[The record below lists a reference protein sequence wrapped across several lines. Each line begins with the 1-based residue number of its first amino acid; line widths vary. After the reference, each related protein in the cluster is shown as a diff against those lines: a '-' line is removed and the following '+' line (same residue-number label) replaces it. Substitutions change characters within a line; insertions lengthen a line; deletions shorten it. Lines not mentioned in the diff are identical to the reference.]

1 MGDLGSGQKEDLAT
15 TAIPEPAAIPVNSRR
30 KFLRAGGALAVTAA
44 VIAGAREANANLRG
58 FSSDVKPEKPLLNTR
73 KTGKPA
79 TPALE
84 IVVFNRLAI
93 GWRPG
98 DLEAF
103 RKIPGSNSQ
112 KLSVWLE
119 LQFNPAKIADPECDA
134 KLANLES
141 LEKPLEQAWADYYKN
156 LDEKDDK
163 KYQKMGI
170 PTLEARLATITRMV
184 FSKRQLLE
192 VMVDFWHNH
201 FNVHP
206 ERDDSIKPTFMGYD
220 RDVIRANA
228 FGNFRVML
236 EAVAKHPA
244 MLRYLDNASS
254 NRSGPNENY
263 ARELFELH
271 TMGAENYRGVGRQRD
286 VAGYAQGQPEA
297 YVDDDVY
304 EATRCFT
311 GWRIDDNTDE
321 PGFINTGQFAFF
333 QPWHDRFQKT
343 VLGRYLPPDQPSTKD
358 GQDVLDA
365 LAAHPGTARYIARKL
380 TRRLISD
387 KPPQA
392 VIDAAAKVFL
402 EKKDAPDQMKFVIR
416 SIVLSKEFASTW
428 SEKIKRPLERFVSG
442 LRILETDIKLNEDML
457 WTTYY
462 MGQALFDHRP
472 PDGYPDFRE
481 AWASSS
487 GLLRTWQFMNG
498 IAQDWD
504 EKYISG
510 VMKTNA
516 NRRKPGEITDFW
528 LERLLGRNPHPLEIR
543 DDLIKFLADGGDPSA
558 AITDDDTLKWR
569 VQSIVGFILMG
580 PDFMWK

>member
-1 MGDLGSGQKEDLAT
+1 VADLESGIFEGLDSDCV
-15 TAIPEPAAIPVNSRR
+15 PENTKPDQSRR
-30 KFLRAGGALAVTAA
+30 KFLRLGGALAVTA
-44 VIAGAREANANLRG
+44 VVVAGARQAEANFRG
-58 FSSDVKPEKPLLNTR
+58 FSSDVAPNKPLLNVR

-79 TPALE
+79 IPALE
-84 IVVFNRLAI
+84 IVAFNRLAF
-93 GWRPG
+93 GARPG

-103 RKIPGSNSQ
+103 RKLPGNSSE
-112 KLSVWLE
+112 KLRAWLE
-119 LQFNPAKIADPECDA
+119 LQLNPEKIADQDCDS

-141 LEKPLEQAWADYYKN
+141 LPKPLEVAWIDYYKN
-156 LDEKDDK
+156 LDDKDEK

-184 FSKRQLLE
+184 YSQRQLLE
-192 VMVDFWHNH
+192 IMVDFWHNH

-206 ERDDSIKPTFMGYD
+206 ERDDSIRPTFMSYD
-220 RDVIRANA
+220 RDVIRTHA

-254 NRSGPNENY
+254 NRAGPNENY

-286 VAGYAQGQPEA
+286 VPGYAGGQPEA

-321 PGFINTGQFAFF
+321 PGFQNSGQFAFF

-387 KPPQA
+387 KPPQN

-402 EKKDAPDQMKFVIR
+402 EKKDAPDQMKHVIR
-416 SIVLSKEFASTW
+416 SIVLSKEFGNTW
-428 SEKIKRPLERFVSG
+428 GEKIKRPLERFVSG
-442 LRILETDIKLNEDML
+442 LRILETDVKLNEDML
-457 WTTYY
+457 WSTNYL
-462 MGQALFDHRP
+462 GQGVFDHRP

-481 AWASSS
+481 AWAASS
-487 GLLRTWQFMNG
+487 GLLRSWQFMNG
-498 IAQDWD
+498 IAHNWD
-504 EKYISG
+504 EKYKSE

-516 NRRKPGEITDFW
+516 DRRKPSEIADFW
-528 LERLLGRNPHPLEIR
+528 LERILGRKPHPLEMR
-543 DDLIKFLADGGDPSA
+543 DDLLKFLTDNGDVNQ
-558 AITDDDTLKWR
+558 AISDDEALKWR
-569 VQSIVGFILMG
+569 VESAVGFILMS

>member
-1 MGDLGSGQKEDLAT
+1 MNDLESGEVEVPSV
-15 TAIPEPAAIPVNSRR
+15 PETSQSDRSRR
-30 KFLRAGGALAVTAA
+30 KFLRAGGVLAVTAA
-44 VIAGAREANANLRG
+44 VVVGAREAQANLRG
-58 FSSDVKPEKPLLNTR
+58 FSSDLAPNKTLLNAR
-73 KTGKPA
+73 KTGKPPI
-79 TPALE
+79 PALE
-84 IVVFNRLAI
+84 VLVFNRLAF
-93 GWRPG
+93 GWRSG

-103 RKIPGSNSQ
+103 Q
-112 KLSVWLE
+112 KLPGAKDKKLQTWLE
-119 LQFNPAKIADPECDA
+119 AQLNPEKLDDAVCDG
-134 KLANLES
+134 KLKDFES
-141 LEKPLEQAWADYYKN
+141 LPKSLEVSWTDYFKN

-184 FSKRQLLE
+184 FSQRQLLE

-206 ERDDSIKPTFMGYD
+206 ERDDSIRPTFMSYD

-228 FGNFRVML
+228 FGNFRTLL

-254 NRSGPNENY
+254 NRGGPNENY

-286 VAGYAQGQPEA
+286 VPGYSQGQPEA

-321 PGFINTGQFAFF
+321 PGFQNTGQFAFF

-343 VLGRYLPPDQPSTKD
+343 VLGRYMPPDQPATKD
-358 GQDVLDA
+358 GQDVLDM

-380 TRRLISD
+380 VRRLISD
-387 KPPQA
+387 KPPQN

-402 EKKDAPDQMKFVIR
+402 DKKNAPDQIKHVIR
-416 SIVLSKEFASTW
+416 SIVLSKEFAITW
-428 SEKIKRPLERFVSG
+428 GEKIKRPLERFISG
-442 LRILETDIKLNEDML
+442 LRILETDLKLNEDML

-462 MGQALFDHRP
+462 LGQAVFDHRP

-481 AWASSS
+481 AWGSSS
-487 GLLRTWQFMNG
+487 SLLRSWQFMNG
-498 IAQDWD
+498 LAHNWD
-504 EKYISG
+504 DKFKSE
-510 VMKTNA
+510 VMKTN
-516 NRRKPGEITDFW
+516 NERRKPVEIADFW
-528 LERLLGRNPHPLEIR
+528 LERLLGRKPHPLDIR
-543 DDLIKFLADGGDPSA
+543 DDLVKFLADNGDINQPISN
-558 AITDDDTLKWR
+558 DDALNWR
-569 VQSIVGFILMG
+569 VQSAVGFILMS
-580 PDFMWK
+580 PDFFWK

>member
-1 MGDLGSGQKEDLAT
+1 MNDLESGEVEVPSV
-15 TAIPEPAAIPVNSRR
+15 PETSQADRSRR
-30 KFLRAGGALAVTAA
+30 KFLRVGGALAVTAA
-44 VIAGAREANANLRG
+44 VVVGAREAQANLRG
-58 FSSDVKPEKPLLNTR
+58 FSSDLAPNKTLLNAR
-73 KTGKPA
+73 KTGKPPI
-79 TPALE
+79 PALE
-84 IVVFNRLAI
+84 VLVFNRLAF

-103 RKIPGSNSQ
+103 Q
-112 KLSVWLE
+112 KLPGTKDKKLQTWLE
-119 LQFNPAKIADPECDA
+119 AQLNPEKLDDAVCDG
-134 KLANLES
+134 KLKDFES
-141 LEKPLEQAWADYYKN
+141 LPKSLEVSWTDYFKN

-170 PTLEARLATITRMV
+170 PTLETRLATITRMV
-184 FSKRQLLE
+184 FSQRQLLE

-206 ERDDSIKPTFMGYD
+206 ERDDSIRPTFMSYD

-228 FGNFRVML
+228 FGNFRTLL

-254 NRSGPNENY
+254 NRGGPNENY

-286 VAGYAQGQPEA
+286 VPGYSQGQPEA

-321 PGFINTGQFAFF
+321 PGFQNTGQFAFF

-343 VLGRYLPPDQPSTKD
+343 VLGRYMPPDQPATKD
-358 GQDVLDA
+358 GQDVLDM

-380 TRRLISD
+380 VRRLISD
-387 KPPQA
+387 KPPQN

-402 EKKDAPDQMKFVIR
+402 DKKNAPDQIKHVIR
-416 SIVLSKEFASTW
+416 SIVLSKEFAITW
-428 SEKIKRPLERFVSG
+428 GEKIKRPLERFISG
-442 LRILETDIKLNEDML
+442 LRILETDLKLNEDML

-462 MGQALFDHRP
+462 LGQAVFDHRP

-481 AWASSS
+481 AWGSSS
-487 GLLRTWQFMNG
+487 SLLRSWQFMNG
-498 IAQDWD
+498 LAHNWD
-504 EKYISG
+504 DKFKSE
-510 VMKTNA
+510 VMKTN
-516 NRRKPGEITDFW
+516 NERRKPVEIADFW
-528 LERLLGRNPHPLEIR
+528 LERVLGRKPHPLDIR
-543 DDLIKFLADGGDPSA
+543 DDLVKFLADNGDINQPISN
-558 AITDDDTLKWR
+558 DDALNWR
-569 VQSIVGFILMG
+569 VQSAVGFILMS
-580 PDFMWK
+580 PDFFWK

>member
-1 MGDLGSGQKEDLAT
+1 MGDLKSGQEDVLDT
-15 TAIPEPAAIPVNSRR
+15 VNLEHVVTPVNSRR

-44 VIAGAREANANLRG
+44 VIAGAREAEANLRG
-58 FSSDVKPEKPLLNTR
+58 FSSDVKPGKPLLNTR

-79 TPALE
+79 IPALE
-84 IVVFNRLAI
+84 VVVFNRLAL

-103 RKIPGSNSQ
+103 RKLPGNNAE
-112 KLSVWLE
+112 KLRNWLE
-119 LQFNPAKIADPECDA
+119 VQLNPEKIKDQDCDA
-134 KLANLES
+134 KLTSLES
-141 LEKPLEQAWADYYKN
+141 LTKPLDVAWADYYKN

-206 ERDDSIKPTFMGYD
+206 ERDDSIRPTFMSYD

-236 EAVAKHPA
+236 ESVAKHPA

-254 NRSGPNENY
+254 NRAGPNENY

-286 VAGYAQGQPEA
+286 VPGYAKGQPEA

-321 PGFINTGQFAFF
+321 PGFSNTGNFAFF

-343 VLGRYLPPDQPSTKD
+343 VLGRFLPPDQASTKD

-380 TRRLISD
+380 TKRLISD
-387 KPPQA
+387 KPPQN

-402 EKKDAPDQMKFVIR
+402 EKKDAPDQIKHVIR
-416 SIVLSKEFASTW
+416 SIVLSKEFANTW
-428 SEKIKRPLERFVSG
+428 SGKIKRPLERFVSG
-442 LRILETDIKLNEDML
+442 LRVLETDIKMNEDML

-487 GLLRTWQFMNG
+487 GLLRSWQFMNG
-498 IAQDWD
+498 ISHDWD
-504 EKYISG
+504 EKYKSD

-516 NRRKPGEITDFW
+516 NRRKPIEITDFW
-528 LERLLGRNPHPLEIR
+528 LERLLGRKPHPLEIR
-543 DDLIKFLADGGDPSA
+543 DDLIKFLADGGDANAP
-558 AITDDDTLKWR
+558 ITDDEALKWR
-569 VQSIVGFILMG
+569 VQSTVGFILMS

>member
-119 LQFNPAKIADPECDA
+119 LQFNPAKIADPDCDA

>member
-1 MGDLGSGQKEDLAT
+1 MNDLESGEVEVPSV
-15 TAIPEPAAIPVNSRR
+15 PETSQSDRSRR
-30 KFLRAGGALAVTAA
+30 KFLRAGGVLAVTAA
-44 VIAGAREANANLRG
+44 VVVGAREAQANLRG
-58 FSSDVKPEKPLLNTR
+58 FSSDLAPNKTLLNAR
-73 KTGKPA
+73 KTGKPPI
-79 TPALE
+79 PALE
-84 IVVFNRLAI
+84 VLVFNRLAF

-103 RKIPGSNSQ
+103 Q
-112 KLSVWLE
+112 KLPGAKDKKLQTWLE
-119 LQFNPAKIADPECDA
+119 AQLNPEKLDDAVCDG
-134 KLANLES
+134 KLKDFES
-141 LEKPLEQAWADYYKN
+141 LPKSLEVSWTDYFKN

-184 FSKRQLLE
+184 FSQRQLLE

-206 ERDDSIKPTFMGYD
+206 ERDDSIRPTFMSYD

-228 FGNFRVML
+228 FGNFRTLL

-254 NRSGPNENY
+254 NRGGPNENY

-286 VAGYAQGQPEA
+286 VPGYSQGQPEA

-321 PGFINTGQFAFF
+321 PGFQNTGQFAFF

-343 VLGRYLPPDQPSTKD
+343 VLGRYMPPDQPATKD
-358 GQDVLDA
+358 GQDVLDM

-380 TRRLISD
+380 VRRLISD
-387 KPPQA
+387 KPPQN

-402 EKKDAPDQMKFVIR
+402 DKKNAPDQIKHVIR
-416 SIVLSKEFASTW
+416 SIVLSKEFAITW
-428 SEKIKRPLERFVSG
+428 GEKIKRPLERFISG
-442 LRILETDIKLNEDML
+442 LRILETDLKLNEDML

-462 MGQALFDHRP
+462 LGQAVFDHRP

-481 AWASSS
+481 AWGSSS
-487 GLLRTWQFMNG
+487 SLLRSWQFMNG
-498 IAQDWD
+498 LAHNWD
-504 EKYISG
+504 DKFKSE
-510 VMKTNA
+510 VMKTN
-516 NRRKPGEITDFW
+516 NERRKPVEIADFW
-528 LERLLGRNPHPLEIR
+528 LERVLGRKPHPLDIR
-543 DDLIKFLADGGDPSA
+543 DDLVKFLADNGDINQPISN
-558 AITDDDTLKWR
+558 DDALNWR
-569 VQSIVGFILMG
+569 VQSAVGFILMS
-580 PDFMWK
+580 PDFFWK

>member
-1 MGDLGSGQKEDLAT
+1 MNDLESGEVEVPSV
-15 TAIPEPAAIPVNSRR
+15 PETSQADRSRR

-44 VIAGAREANANLRG
+44 VVVGAREAQANLRG
-58 FSSDVKPEKPLLNTR
+58 FSSDLAPNKTLLNAR
-73 KTGKPA
+73 KTGKPPI
-79 TPALE
+79 PALE
-84 IVVFNRLAI
+84 VLVFNRLAF

-103 RKIPGSNSQ
+103 Q
-112 KLSVWLE
+112 KLPGAKDKKLQTWLE
-119 LQFNPAKIADPECDA
+119 DQLNPEKLDDAVCDG
-134 KLANLES
+134 KLKDFES
-141 LEKPLEQAWADYYKN
+141 LPKSLEVSWTDYFKN

-184 FSKRQLLE
+184 FSQRQLLE
-192 VMVDFWHNH
+192 IMVDFWHNH

-206 ERDDSIKPTFMGYD
+206 ERDDSIRPTFMSYD

-228 FGNFRVML
+228 FGNFRTLL

-254 NRSGPNENY
+254 NRGGPNENY

-286 VAGYAQGQPEA
+286 VPGYSQGQPEA

-321 PGFINTGQFAFF
+321 PGFQNTGQFAFF

-343 VLGRYLPPDQPSTKD
+343 VLGRYMPPDQPATKD
-358 GQDVLDA
+358 GQDVLDM

-380 TRRLISD
+380 VRRLISD
-387 KPPQA
+387 KPPQN

-402 EKKDAPDQMKFVIR
+402 DKKNAPDQIKHVIR
-416 SIVLSKEFASTW
+416 SIVLSKEFAITW
-428 SEKIKRPLERFVSG
+428 GEKIKRPLERFISG
-442 LRILETDIKLNEDML
+442 LRILETDLKLNEDML

-462 MGQALFDHRP
+462 LGQAVFDHRP

-481 AWASSS
+481 AWGSSS
-487 GLLRTWQFMNG
+487 SLLRSWQFMNG
-498 IAQDWD
+498 LAHNWD
-504 EKYISG
+504 DKFKSE
-510 VMKTNA
+510 VMKTN
-516 NRRKPGEITDFW
+516 NERRKPVEIADFW
-528 LERLLGRNPHPLEIR
+528 LERLLGRKPHPLDIR
-543 DDLIKFLADGGDPSA
+543 DDLVKFLADNGDINQPISN
-558 AITDDDTLKWR
+558 DDALNWR
-569 VQSIVGFILMG
+569 VQSAVGFILMS
-580 PDFMWK
+580 PDFFWK

>member
-1 MGDLGSGQKEDLAT
+1 MADLEVEPPQDISSDSSAV
-15 TAIPEPAAIPVNSRR
+15 TAPNKRR
-30 KFLRAGGALAVTAA
+30 TLLRAGGAVAAA
-44 VIAGAREANANLRG
+44 VAVAAGAREAEASLRG
-58 FSSDVKPEKPLLNTR
+58 FSSSTAPNKPLLNAR
-73 KTGKPA
+73 KTGKPPM
-79 TPALE
+79 PALE
-84 IVVFNRLAI
+84 VIVFNRLAF

-103 RKIPGSNSQ
+103 Q
-112 KLSVWLE
+112 KLPGGKDKKLQTWLE
-119 LQFNPAKIADPECDA
+119 TQLAPEKIDDSACDA
-134 KLANLES
+134 KLKDYES
-141 LEKPLEQAWADYYKN
+141 LTKPLEVCWADYFKN

-170 PTLEARLATITRMV
+170 PTLETRLATITKMI
-184 FSKRQLLE
+184 FSKRQLHE

-206 ERDDSIKPTFMGYD
+206 ERDDSIRPVFLSYD

-297 YVDDDVY
+297 YVDDDIY

-321 PGFINTGQFAFF
+321 PGFSNTGQFAFF
-333 QPWHDRFQKT
+333 QPWHDRFQKN
-343 VLGRYLPPDQPSTKD
+343 VLGRYLPPDQPGMKD
-358 GQDVLDA
+358 GRDVLDA
-365 LAAHPGTARYIARKL
+365 LAVHPGTARYIAKKL
-380 TRRLISD
+380 ARRLISD
-387 KPPQA
+387 KPPQR

-402 EKKDAPDQMKFVIR
+402 DKANAPDQIVHVIR
-416 SIVLSKEFASTW
+416 SIVLSPEFSSVW
-428 SEKIKRPLERFVSG
+428 GEKVKRPLERFVSG
-442 LRILETDIKLNEDML
+442 LRVLESNLVFNEDML
-457 WTTYY
+457 WQTYY
-462 MGQALFDHRP
+462 QGQALFDHRP

-481 AWASSS
+481 AWGSSS
-487 GLLRTWQFMNG
+487 SLLRSWQFLNG
-498 IAQDWD
+498 LAHSWD
-504 EKYISG
+504 DKFKTE
-510 VMKTNA
+510 VLKTNA
-516 NRRKPGEITDFW
+516 ERRKPSEITDFW
-528 LERLLGRNPHPLEIR
+528 LERLLGRKPHPLEIR
-543 DDLIKFLADGGDPSA
+543 DDLIKYLADNGDINE
-558 AITDDDTLKWR
+558 AITNDDALKWR
-569 VQSIVGFILMG
+569 VQSAVGFILMS
-580 PDFMWK
+580 PDFFWK

>member
-1 MGDLGSGQKEDLAT
+1 MDDLESGEVEVPSV
-15 TAIPEPAAIPVNSRR
+15 PETSQADRSRR
-30 KFLRAGGALAVTAA
+30 KFLRVGGALAVTAA
-44 VIAGAREANANLRG
+44 VVVGAREAQANLRG
-58 FSSDVKPEKPLLNTR
+58 FSSDLAPSKTLLNAR
-73 KTGKPA
+73 KTGKPPI
-79 TPALE
+79 PALE
-84 IVVFNRLAI
+84 VLVFNRLAF

-103 RKIPGSNSQ
+103 Q
-112 KLSVWLE
+112 KLPDAKDKKLQTWLE
-119 LQFNPAKIADPECDA
+119 AQLNPEKLDDAVCDG
-134 KLANLES
+134 KLKDFES
-141 LEKPLEQAWADYYKN
+141 LPKSLEVSWTDYFKN

-170 PTLEARLATITRMV
+170 PTLETRLATITRMV
-184 FSKRQLLE
+184 FSQRQLLE

-206 ERDDSIKPTFMGYD
+206 ERDDSIRPTFMSYD

-228 FGNFRVML
+228 FGNFRTLL

-254 NRSGPNENY
+254 NRGGPNENY

-286 VAGYAQGQPEA
+286 VPGYSQGQPEA

-321 PGFINTGQFAFF
+321 PGFQNTGQFAFF

-343 VLGRYLPPDQPSTKD
+343 VLGRYMPPDQPATKD
-358 GQDVLDA
+358 GQDVLDT

-380 TRRLISD
+380 VRRLISD
-387 KPPQA
+387 KPPQN

-402 EKKDAPDQMKFVIR
+402 DKKNAPDQIKHVIR
-416 SIVLSKEFASTW
+416 SIVLSKEFAITW
-428 SEKIKRPLERFVSG
+428 GEKIKRPLERFISG
-442 LRILETDIKLNEDML
+442 LRILETDLKLNEDML

-462 MGQALFDHRP
+462 LGQAVFDHRP

-481 AWASSS
+481 AWGSSS
-487 GLLRTWQFMNG
+487 SLLRSWQFMNG
-498 IAQDWD
+498 LAHNWD
-504 EKYISG
+504 DKFKSE
-510 VMKTNA
+510 VMKTN
-516 NRRKPGEITDFW
+516 NERRKPVEIADFW
-528 LERLLGRNPHPLEIR
+528 LERLLGRKPHPLDIR
-543 DDLIKFLADGGDPSA
+543 DDLVKFLADNGDINQPISN
-558 AITDDDTLKWR
+558 DDALNWR
-569 VQSIVGFILMG
+569 VQSAVGFILMS
-580 PDFMWK
+580 PDFFWK

>member
-1 MGDLGSGQKEDLAT
+1 MNDLESGEVEVPSV
-15 TAIPEPAAIPVNSRR
+15 PETSQADRSRR
-30 KFLRAGGALAVTAA
+30 KFLRVGGALAVTAA
-44 VIAGAREANANLRG
+44 VVVGAREAQANLRG
-58 FSSDVKPEKPLLNTR
+58 FSSDLAPNKTLLNAR
-73 KTGKPA
+73 KTGKPPI
-79 TPALE
+79 PALE
-84 IVVFNRLAI
+84 VLVFNRLAF

-103 RKIPGSNSQ
+103 Q
-112 KLSVWLE
+112 KLPGAKDKKLQTWLE
-119 LQFNPAKIADPECDA
+119 AQLNPEKLDDAVCDG
-134 KLANLES
+134 KLKDFES
-141 LEKPLEQAWADYYKN
+141 LPKSLEVSWTDYFKN

-184 FSKRQLLE
+184 FSQRQLLE

-206 ERDDSIKPTFMGYD
+206 ERDDSIRPTFMSYD

-228 FGNFRVML
+228 FGNFRTLL

-254 NRSGPNENY
+254 NRGGPNENY

-286 VAGYAQGQPEA
+286 VPGYSQGQPEA

-321 PGFINTGQFAFF
+321 PGFQNTGQFAFF

-343 VLGRYLPPDQPSTKD
+343 VLGRYMPPDQPATKD
-358 GQDVLDA
+358 GQDVLDM

-380 TRRLISD
+380 VRRLISD
-387 KPPQA
+387 KPPQN

-402 EKKDAPDQMKFVIR
+402 DKKNAPDQIKHVIR
-416 SIVLSKEFASTW
+416 SIVLSKEFAITW
-428 SEKIKRPLERFVSG
+428 GEKIKRPLERFISG
-442 LRILETDIKLNEDML
+442 LRILETDLKLNEDML

-462 MGQALFDHRP
+462 LGQAVFDHRP

-481 AWASSS
+481 AWGSSS
-487 GLLRTWQFMNG
+487 SLLRSWQFMNG
-498 IAQDWD
+498 LAHNWD
-504 EKYISG
+504 DKFKSE
-510 VMKTNA
+510 VMKTN
-516 NRRKPGEITDFW
+516 NERRKPVEIADFW
-528 LERLLGRNPHPLEIR
+528 LERLLGRKPHPLDIR
-543 DDLIKFLADGGDPSA
+543 DDLVKFLADNGDINQPISN
-558 AITDDDTLKWR
+558 DDALNWR
-569 VQSIVGFILMG
+569 VQSAVGFILMS
-580 PDFMWK
+580 PDFFWK

>member
-1 MGDLGSGQKEDLAT
+1 MNDLESGEVEVPSV
-15 TAIPEPAAIPVNSRR
+15 PETSQADRSRR
-30 KFLRAGGALAVTAA
+30 KFLRVGGALAVTAA
-44 VIAGAREANANLRG
+44 VVVGAREAQANLRG
-58 FSSDVKPEKPLLNTR
+58 FSSDLAPNKTLLNAR
-73 KTGKPA
+73 KTGKPPI
-79 TPALE
+79 PALE
-84 IVVFNRLAI
+84 VLVFNRLAF

-103 RKIPGSNSQ
+103 Q
-112 KLSVWLE
+112 KLPDAKDKKLQTWLE
-119 LQFNPAKIADPECDA
+119 AQLNPEKLDDAVCDG
-134 KLANLES
+134 KLKDFES
-141 LEKPLEQAWADYYKN
+141 LPKSLEVSWTDYFKN

-184 FSKRQLLE
+184 FSQRQLLE

-206 ERDDSIKPTFMGYD
+206 ERDDSIRPTFMSYD

-228 FGNFRVML
+228 FGNFRTLL

-254 NRSGPNENY
+254 NRGGPNENY

-286 VAGYAQGQPEA
+286 VPGYSQGQPEA

-321 PGFINTGQFAFF
+321 PGFQNTGQFAFF

-343 VLGRYLPPDQPSTKD
+343 VLGRYMPPDQPATKD
-358 GQDVLDA
+358 GQDVLDM

-380 TRRLISD
+380 VRRLISD
-387 KPPQA
+387 KPPQN

-402 EKKDAPDQMKFVIR
+402 DKKNAPDQIKHVIR
-416 SIVLSKEFASTW
+416 SIVLSKEFAITW
-428 SEKIKRPLERFVSG
+428 GEKIKRPIERFISG
-442 LRILETDIKLNEDML
+442 LRILETDLKLNEDML

-462 MGQALFDHRP
+462 LGQAVFDHRP

-481 AWASSS
+481 AWGSSS
-487 GLLRTWQFMNG
+487 SLLRSWQFMNG
-498 IAQDWD
+498 LAHNWD
-504 EKYISG
+504 DKFKSE
-510 VMKTNA
+510 VMKTN
-516 NRRKPGEITDFW
+516 NERRKPVEIADFW
-528 LERLLGRNPHPLEIR
+528 LERVLGRKPHPLDIR
-543 DDLIKFLADGGDPSA
+543 DDLVKFLADNGDINQPISN
-558 AITDDDTLKWR
+558 DDALNWR
-569 VQSIVGFILMG
+569 VQSAVGFILMS
-580 PDFMWK
+580 PDFFWK

>member
-1 MGDLGSGQKEDLAT
+1 MNDLESGEVEVPSV
-15 TAIPEPAAIPVNSRR
+15 PETSQADRSRR

-44 VIAGAREANANLRG
+44 VVVGAREAQANLRG
-58 FSSDVKPEKPLLNTR
+58 FSSDLAPNKTLLNAR
-73 KTGKPA
+73 KTGKPPI
-79 TPALE
+79 PALE
-84 IVVFNRLAI
+84 VLVFNRLAF

-103 RKIPGSNSQ
+103 Q
-112 KLSVWLE
+112 KLPGTKDKKLQTWLE
-119 LQFNPAKIADPECDA
+119 AQLNPEKLDDAVCDG
-134 KLANLES
+134 KLKDFES
-141 LEKPLEQAWADYYKN
+141 LPKSLEVSWTDYFKN

-170 PTLEARLATITRMV
+170 PTLETRLATITRMV
-184 FSKRQLLE
+184 FSQRQLLE

-206 ERDDSIKPTFMGYD
+206 ERDDSIRPTFMSYD

-228 FGNFRVML
+228 FGNFRTLL

-254 NRSGPNENY
+254 NRGGPNENY

-286 VAGYAQGQPEA
+286 VPGYSQGQPEA

-321 PGFINTGQFAFF
+321 PGFQNTGQFAFF

-343 VLGRYLPPDQPSTKD
+343 VLGRYMPPDQPATKD
-358 GQDVLDA
+358 GQDVLDM

-380 TRRLISD
+380 VRRLISD
-387 KPPQA
+387 KPPQN

-402 EKKDAPDQMKFVIR
+402 DKKNAPDQIKHVIR
-416 SIVLSKEFASTW
+416 SIVLSKEFAITW
-428 SEKIKRPLERFVSG
+428 GEKIKRPLERFISG
-442 LRILETDIKLNEDML
+442 LRILETDLKLNEDML

-462 MGQALFDHRP
+462 LGQAVFDHRP

-481 AWASSS
+481 AWGSSS
-487 GLLRTWQFMNG
+487 SLLRSWQFMNG
-498 IAQDWD
+498 LAHNWD
-504 EKYISG
+504 DKFKSE
-510 VMKTNA
+510 VMKTN
-516 NRRKPGEITDFW
+516 NERRKPVEIADFW
-528 LERLLGRNPHPLEIR
+528 LERVLGRKPHPLDIR
-543 DDLIKFLADGGDPSA
+543 DDLVKFLADNGDINQPISN
-558 AITDDDTLKWR
+558 DDALNWR
-569 VQSIVGFILMG
+569 VQSAVGFILMS
-580 PDFMWK
+580 PDFFWK

>member
-1 MGDLGSGQKEDLAT
+1 MNDLESGEVEVPSV
-15 TAIPEPAAIPVNSRR
+15 PETSQSDRSRR
-30 KFLRAGGALAVTAA
+30 KFLRAGGVLAVTAA
-44 VIAGAREANANLRG
+44 VVVGAREAQANLRG
-58 FSSDVKPEKPLLNTR
+58 FSSDLAPNKTLLNAR
-73 KTGKPA
+73 KTGKPPI
-79 TPALE
+79 PALE
-84 IVVFNRLAI
+84 VLVFNRLAF

-103 RKIPGSNSQ
+103 Q
-112 KLSVWLE
+112 KLPGAKDKKLQTWLE
-119 LQFNPAKIADPECDA
+119 DQLNPEKLDDAVCDG
-134 KLANLES
+134 KLKDFES
-141 LEKPLEQAWADYYKN
+141 LPKSLEVSWTDYFKN

-184 FSKRQLLE
+184 FSQRQLLE

-206 ERDDSIKPTFMGYD
+206 ERDDSIRPTFMSYD

-228 FGNFRVML
+228 FGNFRTLL

-254 NRSGPNENY
+254 NRGGPNENY

-286 VAGYAQGQPEA
+286 VPGYSQGQPEA

-321 PGFINTGQFAFF
+321 PGFQNTGQFAFF

-343 VLGRYLPPDQPSTKD
+343 VLGRYMPPDQPATKD
-358 GQDVLDA
+358 GQDVLDT

-380 TRRLISD
+380 VRRLISD
-387 KPPQA
+387 KPPQN

-402 EKKDAPDQMKFVIR
+402 DKKNAPDQIKHVIR
-416 SIVLSKEFASTW
+416 SIVLSKEFAITW
-428 SEKIKRPLERFVSG
+428 GEKIKRPLERFISG
-442 LRILETDIKLNEDML
+442 LRILETDLKLNEDML

-462 MGQALFDHRP
+462 LGQAVFDHRP

-481 AWASSS
+481 AWGSSS
-487 GLLRTWQFMNG
+487 SLLRSWQFMNG
-498 IAQDWD
+498 LAHNWD
-504 EKYISG
+504 DKFKSE
-510 VMKTNA
+510 VMKTN
-516 NRRKPGEITDFW
+516 NERRKPVEIADFW
-528 LERLLGRNPHPLEIR
+528 LERLLGRKPHPLDIR
-543 DDLIKFLADGGDPSA
+543 DDLVKFLADNGDINQPISN
-558 AITDDDTLKWR
+558 DDALNWR
-569 VQSIVGFILMG
+569 VQSAVGFILMS
-580 PDFMWK
+580 PDFFWK

>member
-1 MGDLGSGQKEDLAT
+1 MNDLESGEVEVPSV
-15 TAIPEPAAIPVNSRR
+15 PETSQADRSRR
-30 KFLRAGGALAVTAA
+30 KFLRVGGALAVTAA
-44 VIAGAREANANLRG
+44 VVVGAREAQANLRG
-58 FSSDVKPEKPLLNTR
+58 FSSDLAPSKTLLNAR
-73 KTGKPA
+73 KTGKPPI
-79 TPALE
+79 PALE
-84 IVVFNRLAI
+84 VLVFNRLAF

-103 RKIPGSNSQ
+103 Q
-112 KLSVWLE
+112 KLPGAKDKKLQTWLE
-119 LQFNPAKIADPECDA
+119 AQLNPEKLDDAVCDG
-134 KLANLES
+134 KLKDFES
-141 LEKPLEQAWADYYKN
+141 LPKSLEVSWTDYFKN

-184 FSKRQLLE
+184 FSQRQLLE

-206 ERDDSIKPTFMGYD
+206 ERDDSIRPTFMSYD

-228 FGNFRVML
+228 FGNFRTLL

-254 NRSGPNENY
+254 NRGGPNENY

-286 VAGYAQGQPEA
+286 VPGYSQGQPEA

-321 PGFINTGQFAFF
+321 PGFQNTGQFAFF

-343 VLGRYLPPDQPSTKD
+343 VLGRYMPPDQPATKD
-358 GQDVLDA
+358 GQDVLDM

-380 TRRLISD
+380 VRRLISD
-387 KPPQA
+387 KPPQN

-402 EKKDAPDQMKFVIR
+402 DKKNAPDQIKHVIR
-416 SIVLSKEFASTW
+416 SIVLSKEFAITW
-428 SEKIKRPLERFVSG
+428 GEKIKRPIERFISG
-442 LRILETDIKLNEDML
+442 LRILETDLKLNEDML

-462 MGQALFDHRP
+462 LGQAVFDHRP

-481 AWASSS
+481 AWGSSS
-487 GLLRTWQFMNG
+487 SLLRSWQFMNG
-498 IAQDWD
+498 LAHNWD
-504 EKYISG
+504 DKFKSE
-510 VMKTNA
+510 VMKTN
-516 NRRKPGEITDFW
+516 NERRKPVEIADFW
-528 LERLLGRNPHPLEIR
+528 LERVLGRKPHPLDIR
-543 DDLIKFLADGGDPSA
+543 DDLVKFLADNGDINQPISN
-558 AITDDDTLKWR
+558 DDALNWR
-569 VQSIVGFILMG
+569 VQSAVGFILMS
-580 PDFMWK
+580 PDFFWK

>member
-1 MGDLGSGQKEDLAT
+1 MGDLESGQQKVFEAE
-15 TAIPEPAAIPVNSRR
+15 AGPENTDPDQSRR
-30 KFLRAGGALAVTAA
+30 TFLRLGGALAVTAA
-44 VIAGAREANANLRG
+44 VVAGAREAEAHFRG
-58 FSSDVKPEKPLLNTR
+58 FSSDVVPNKPLLNVR

-84 IVVFNRLAI
+84 IVTFNRLAF

-98 DLEAF
+98 DLAAF
-103 RKIPGSNSQ
+103 RKLPGNGSE
-112 KLSVWLE
+112 KLRAWLE
-119 LQFNPAKIADPECDA
+119 IQLSPEKIADQDCDA
-134 KLANLES
+134 RLANLES
-141 LEKPLEQAWADYYKN
+141 LSKPLEVAWSDYFKN
-156 LDEKDDK
+156 LDEKDER

-170 PTLEARLATITRMV
+170 PTLEARLATITRMIY
-184 FSKRQLLE
+184 SQRQLLE
-192 VMVDFWHNH
+192 VLVDFWHNH

-206 ERDDSIKPTFMGYD
+206 ERDDAIRPIFMSYD

-228 FGNFRVML
+228 LGNFRVML

-254 NRSGPNENY
+254 NRGGPNENY

-271 TMGAENYRGVGRQRD
+271 TLGAENYRGVGRQRD

-297 YVDDDVY
+297 YVDDDIY

-311 GWRIDDNTDE
+311 GWRIDDNDDE
-321 PGFINTGQFAFF
+321 VGFRNTGGFKFF

-343 VLGRYLPPDQPSTKD
+343 VLGLYLPPDQPGTRD

-380 TRRLISD
+380 ARRLISD
-387 KPPQA
+387 KPPQR

-402 EKKDAPDQMKFVIR
+402 EKKDAPDQLKHVIR
-416 SIVLSKEFASTW
+416 SIVLSKEFISTW

-442 LRILETDIKLNEDML
+442 LRILESEIRLNEDML
-457 WTTYY
+457 WSTYY
-462 MGQALFDHRP
+462 LGQAVFDHRP

-481 AWASSS
+481 AWSASS
-487 GLLRTWQFMNG
+487 GLLRSWQFMNG
-498 IAQDWD
+498 IAHNWD
-504 EKYISG
+504 EKYKSD

-516 NRRKPGEITDFW
+516 DRRKPSEIADFW
-528 LERLLGRNPHPLEIR
+528 LERLLGRKPHPLEMR
-543 DDLIKFLADGGDPSA
+543 DDLVKFLSDNGDPNE
-558 AITDDDTLKWR
+558 AISNDEALKWR
-569 VQSIVGFILMG
+569 VESAVGFILMS

>member
-1 MGDLGSGQKEDLAT
+1 MNDLESGEVEVPSV
-15 TAIPEPAAIPVNSRR
+15 PETSQADRSRR
-30 KFLRAGGALAVTAA
+30 KFLRVGGALAVTAA
-44 VIAGAREANANLRG
+44 VVVGAREAQANLRG
-58 FSSDVKPEKPLLNTR
+58 FSSDLAPNKTLLNAR
-73 KTGKPA
+73 KTGKPPI
-79 TPALE
+79 PALE
-84 IVVFNRLAI
+84 VLVFNRLAF

-98 DLEAF
+98 NLEAF
-103 RKIPGSNSQ
+103 Q
-112 KLSVWLE
+112 KLPGAKDKKLQTWLE
-119 LQFNPAKIADPECDA
+119 DQLNPEKLDDAVCDG
-134 KLANLES
+134 KLKDFES
-141 LEKPLEQAWADYYKN
+141 LPKSLEVSWTDYFKN

-184 FSKRQLLE
+184 FSQRQLLE

-206 ERDDSIKPTFMGYD
+206 ERDDSIRPTFMSYD

-228 FGNFRVML
+228 FGNFRTLL

-254 NRSGPNENY
+254 NRGGPNENY

-286 VAGYAQGQPEA
+286 VPGYSQGQPEA

-321 PGFINTGQFAFF
+321 PGFQNTGQFAFF

-343 VLGRYLPPDQPSTKD
+343 VLGRYMPPDQPATKD
-358 GQDVLDA
+358 GQDVLDT

-380 TRRLISD
+380 VRRLISD
-387 KPPQA
+387 KPPQN

-402 EKKDAPDQMKFVIR
+402 DKKNAPDQIKHVIR
-416 SIVLSKEFASTW
+416 SIVLSKEFAITW
-428 SEKIKRPLERFVSG
+428 GEKIKRPLERFISG
-442 LRILETDIKLNEDML
+442 LRILETDLKLNEDML

-462 MGQALFDHRP
+462 LGQAVFDHRP

-481 AWASSS
+481 AWGSSS
-487 GLLRTWQFMNG
+487 SLLRSWQFMNG
-498 IAQDWD
+498 LAHNWD
-504 EKYISG
+504 DKFKSE
-510 VMKTNA
+510 VMKTN
-516 NRRKPGEITDFW
+516 NERRKPVEIADFW
-528 LERLLGRNPHPLEIR
+528 LERLLGRKPHPLDIR
-543 DDLIKFLADGGDPSA
+543 DDLVKFLADNGDINQPISN
-558 AITDDDTLKWR
+558 DDALNWR
-569 VQSIVGFILMG
+569 VQSAVGFILMS
-580 PDFMWK
+580 PDFFWK

>member
-1 MGDLGSGQKEDLAT
+1 MNDLESGEVEVPSV
-15 TAIPEPAAIPVNSRR
+15 PETSQADRSRR
-30 KFLRAGGALAVTAA
+30 KFLRVGGALAVTAA
-44 VIAGAREANANLRG
+44 VVVGAREAQANLRG
-58 FSSDVKPEKPLLNTR
+58 FSSDLAPNKTLLNAR
-73 KTGKPA
+73 KTGKPPI
-79 TPALE
+79 PALE
-84 IVVFNRLAI
+84 VLVFNRLAF

-103 RKIPGSNSQ
+103 Q
-112 KLSVWLE
+112 KLPGAKDKKLQTWLE
-119 LQFNPAKIADPECDA
+119 DQLNPEKLDDAVCDG
-134 KLANLES
+134 KLKDFES
-141 LEKPLEQAWADYYKN
+141 LPKSLEVSWTDYFKN

-170 PTLEARLATITRMV
+170 PTLETRLATITRMV
-184 FSKRQLLE
+184 FSQRQLLE

-206 ERDDSIKPTFMGYD
+206 ERDDSIRPTFMSYD

-228 FGNFRVML
+228 FGNFRTLL

-254 NRSGPNENY
+254 NRGGPNENY

-286 VAGYAQGQPEA
+286 VPGYSQGQPEA

-321 PGFINTGQFAFF
+321 PGFQNTGQFAFF

-343 VLGRYLPPDQPSTKD
+343 VLGRYMPPDQPATKD
-358 GQDVLDA
+358 GQDVLDM

-380 TRRLISD
+380 VRRLISD
-387 KPPQA
+387 KPPQN

-402 EKKDAPDQMKFVIR
+402 DKKNAPDQIKHVIR
-416 SIVLSKEFASTW
+416 SIVLSKEFAITW
-428 SEKIKRPLERFVSG
+428 GEKIKRPLERFISG
-442 LRILETDIKLNEDML
+442 LRILETDLKLNEDML

-462 MGQALFDHRP
+462 LGQAVFDHRP

-481 AWASSS
+481 AWGSSS
-487 GLLRTWQFMNG
+487 SLLRSWQFMNG
-498 IAQDWD
+498 LAHNWD
-504 EKYISG
+504 DKFKSE
-510 VMKTNA
+510 VMKTN
-516 NRRKPGEITDFW
+516 NERRKPVEIADFW
-528 LERLLGRNPHPLEIR
+528 LERLLGRKPHPLDIR
-543 DDLIKFLADGGDPSA
+543 DDLVKFLADNGD
-558 AITDDDTLKWR
+558 ITQPISNDDALNWR
-569 VQSIVGFILMG
+569 VQSAVGFILMS
-580 PDFMWK
+580 PDFFWK

>member
-1 MGDLGSGQKEDLAT
+1 MGDLESGQQKVFEAE
-15 TAIPEPAAIPVNSRR
+15 AGPENTDPDQSRR
-30 KFLRAGGALAVTAA
+30 TFLRLGGALAVTAA
-44 VIAGAREANANLRG
+44 VVAGAREAEAHFRG
-58 FSSDVKPEKPLLNTR
+58 FSSDVVPNKPLLNVR

-84 IVVFNRLAI
+84 IVTFNRLAF

-98 DLEAF
+98 DLAAF
-103 RKIPGSNSQ
+103 RKLPGNGSE
-112 KLSVWLE
+112 KLRAWLE
-119 LQFNPAKIADPECDA
+119 IQLSPEKIADQDCDA
-134 KLANLES
+134 RLANLES
-141 LEKPLEQAWADYYKN
+141 LSKPLEVAWSDYFKN
-156 LDEKDDK
+156 LDEKDER

-170 PTLEARLATITRMV
+170 PTLEARLATITRMIY
-184 FSKRQLLE
+184 SQRQLLE
-192 VMVDFWHNH
+192 VLVDFWHNH

-206 ERDDSIKPTFMGYD
+206 ERDDAIRPIFMSYD

-228 FGNFRVML
+228 LGNFRVML

-254 NRSGPNENY
+254 NRGGPNENY

-271 TMGAENYRGVGRQRD
+271 TLGAENYRGVGRQRD

-297 YVDDDVY
+297 YVDDDIY

-311 GWRIDDNTDE
+311 GWRIDDNDDE
-321 PGFINTGQFAFF
+321 VGFRNTGGFKFF

-343 VLGRYLPPDQPSTKD
+343 VLGLYLPPDQPGTRD

-380 TRRLISD
+380 ARRLISD
-387 KPPQA
+387 KPPQS

-402 EKKDAPDQMKFVIR
+402 EKKDAPDQLKHVIR
-416 SIVLSKEFASTW
+416 SIVLSKEFISTW

-442 LRILETDIKLNEDML
+442 LRILESEIRLNEDML
-457 WTTYY
+457 WSTYY
-462 MGQALFDHRP
+462 LGQAVFDHRP

-481 AWASSS
+481 AWSASS
-487 GLLRTWQFMNG
+487 GLLRSWQFMNG
-498 IAQDWD
+498 IAHNWD
-504 EKYISG
+504 EKYKSD

-516 NRRKPGEITDFW
+516 DRRKPSEIADFW
-528 LERLLGRNPHPLEIR
+528 LERLLGRKPHPLEMR
-543 DDLIKFLADGGDPSA
+543 DDLVKFLSDNGDPNE
-558 AITDDDTLKWR
+558 AISNDEALKWR
-569 VQSIVGFILMG
+569 VESAVGFILMS

>member
-1 MGDLGSGQKEDLAT
+1 MGDLDSGQQDGLDTK
-15 TAIPEPAAIPVNSRR
+15 AIPEPAAISLNSRR
-30 KFLRAGGALAVTAA
+30 KFLRVGGALALTAA
-44 VIAGAREANANLRG
+44 VVVGAREAQANLRG
-58 FSSDVKPEKPLLNTR
+58 FSSDLKPEKPLLNTR

-79 TPALE
+79 IPALE
-84 IVVFNRLAI
+84 IVVFNRLAL

-98 DLEAF
+98 DLEEF
-103 RKIPGSNSQ
+103 RKLPGSNSE
-112 KLSVWLE
+112 KLRTWTE
-119 LQFNPAKIADPECDA
+119 LQLNPAKIADADCDA

-141 LEKPLEQAWADYYKN
+141 LNKPLEVAWADYYKN

-206 ERDDSIKPTFMGYD
+206 ERDDSIKPTFMSYD
-220 RDVIRANA
+220 RDVIRANV

-254 NRSGPNENY
+254 NRAGPNENY

-311 GWRIDDNTDE
+311 GWRIDDNNDE
-321 PGFINTGQFAFF
+321 PGFDNTGQFTFF

-380 TRRLISD
+380 VRRLISD
-387 KPPQA
+387 KPPQN
-392 VIDAAAKVFL
+392 VVDAAAKVFL

-428 SEKIKRPLERFVSG
+428 SEKIKRPLERYISG
-442 LRILETDIKLNEDML
+442 LRVLETDIKFNEDML

-472 PDGYPDFRE
+472 PDGYPDYRE

-487 GLLRTWQFMNG
+487 GLLRSWQFMNG

-504 EKYISG
+504 EKYQSG

-516 NRRKPGEITDFW
+516 NRRTPLEIADFW
-528 LERLLGRNPHPLEIR
+528 LERLLGRKPHPLEIR
-543 DDLIKFLADGGDPSA
+543 DDLIKFLADDGDPNL

-569 VQSIVGFILMG
+569 VQSIVGFILMS